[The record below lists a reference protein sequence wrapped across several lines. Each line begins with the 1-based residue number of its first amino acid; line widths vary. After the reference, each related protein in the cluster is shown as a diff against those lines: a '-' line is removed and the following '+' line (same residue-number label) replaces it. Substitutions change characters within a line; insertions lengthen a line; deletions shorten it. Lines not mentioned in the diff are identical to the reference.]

1 MPIHARISTSL
12 FTSERARAAF
22 VDGWTDA
29 GGYLG
34 DTCTDCPWCA
44 PWTWAGSIKVEWRP
58 DQLAPA
64 GYDAEQVAAY
74 QAGAGYW
81 RVVGPEVRELLDAE
95 RAAAAALEA

>member
-1 MPIHARISTSL
+1 MPITAHISTGL
-12 FTSERARAAF
+12 FDSEKARAAF
-22 VDGWTDA
+22 VAGWTDA
-29 GGYLG
+29 GGHT
-34 DTCTDCPWCA
+34 DDVCTDAPWCA

-81 RVVGPEVRELLDAE
+81 RVVGTEVQELLDAE
-95 RAAAAALEA
+95 RAAAALEA

>member
-12 FTSERARAAF
+12 FNSERARAAF
-22 VDGWTDA
+22 TAGWAAA
-29 GGYLG
+29 GGYTG
-34 DTCTDCPWCA
+34 DLSTAAPWA
-44 PWTWAGSIKVEWRP
+44 RPWTWAASIKVEWRP

-81 RVVGPEVRELLDAE
+81 RVVGPEVRALLATE
-95 RAAAAALEA
+95 YAA